1 MQEYEKQVQTST
13 MKKLSNSMK
22 IKGLLSVCL
31 WVIGSVILFNE
42 KNGKTTI
49 VVAAVIIIAGLY
61 FQINKD
67 RKVNSEH

>member
-22 IKGLLSVCL
+22 IKGLLSICL